1 MRKKYMIL
9 LASIGLWACPRVGIG
24 QAAPDLGAAA
34 SFAVFSAVGAF
45 NNVGPTVIQ
54 GDIGTNVGAF
64 TGFPPGVVTGS
75 INVDKN
81 PLSTQAAAAVQTAYG
96 YMSKVTYRVVLP
108 VYGGPIGTPQ
118 VLVPGT
124 YTVGE
129 ATTLAG
135 SLVLDGQG
143 NPNALFFLQ
152 VLGALTTGAGST
164 VTLINGAS
172 LSNVYWQVGGAT
184 TLGSNSVMRGTML
197 IDGAVS
203 LTAGASV
210 LGRVLARAG
219 AISLDTNT
227 AEAPPMVP
235 APTATVWLGN
245 GTTDWDMATNW
256 SAGVPT
262 STVDATVPT
271 ATTPYPLIK
280 NIAGMAK
287 SLTIGNSA
295 SLTMSGGSLDV
306 KGALVNSGSISAT
319 GGSVTL
325 SGTTAQ
331 ALGGSGSTQ
340 LWNLAIT
347 NLAGATQ
354 AGALSIHGVL
364 APTSGTLTTNGQ
376 PLTLLSDATATA
388 LVDNSGTGTV
398 NGTAT
403 VQRYIAPT
411 ANAGL
416 GYRHFSAPVSGS
428 TVADLTTAGFTP
440 EISQA
445 SSYNSSATPGTTTPY
460 PNVFTYDQSRL
471 ATAINDSPVFDK
483 GFAVP
488 ANLAAPLVVG
498 QGYAV
503 NIGTAHLID
512 FVGQLT
518 TGDQKLNL
526 TRSAS
531 TSINAPDAGWQL
543 VGNPYPSPLDYNLVA
558 PADRAGLD
566 AAIYVFVSTSR
577 YVGNY
582 RSYTNGMGNSVLPV
596 GQAFF
601 ARVSSDQT
609 SASLTFRNSQRLTT
623 PVSTV
628 LQRTTPDPRPLVQ
641 LELRGPNGLPDA
653 LYIYAE
659 AGATAGFDAQY
670 DALKLPNSTGLN
682 LASTASTAQ
691 ALAIDGLPTFNAA
704 TALPLTV
711 GVPGAGSYTLT
722 AVALNNLP
730 VGLDALLTDVTTGQ
744 TVNLRQQ
751 SAYSFS
757 IDANQAAALVTGRFT
772 LRFGT
777 RTTLAS
783 GTALTATD
791 VTLYPNPAHDMFTVL
806 LPAAAAT
813 AGVQAEL
820 LNPLGQVVRR
830 QTVAPS
836 ATGAY
841 LVVDAAGLAGGVY
854 TLHLQMGRTT
864 VAKRVV
870 IQ

>member
-1 MRKKYMIL
+1 MQNKYVVII
-9 LASIGLWACPRVGIG
+9 ASISLWACPRVSIG

-34 SFAVFSAVGAF
+34 SFALFSAVGAF
-45 NNVGPTVIQ
+45 NNVGFTVIQ

-75 INVDKN
+75 INVAN

-96 YMSKVTYRVVLP
+96 YMSTVTYRVVLP

-152 VLGALTTGAGST
+152 VFGVLTTGAEST

-172 LSNVYWQVGGAT
+172 LSNVYWQVRGAAN
-184 TLGSNSVMRGTML
+184 LGHNSVMRGTML
-197 IDGAVS
+197 VDGAVS
-203 LTAGASV
+203 LTNGASV
-210 LGRVLARAG
+210 LGRVLTRAG

-227 AEAPPMVP
+227 AEAPPVAL

-245 GTTDWDMATNW
+245 GTMDWNTATNW

-262 STVDATVPT
+262 SIVDATVPAAT
-271 ATTPYPLIK
+271 APYPLIE
-280 NIAGMAK
+280 NIAGIAK
-287 SLTIGNSA
+287 SLTIGSSA

-306 KGALVNSGSISAT
+306 KGALTNSGSISAT

-340 LWNLAIT
+340 LWNLAII
-347 NLAGATQ
+347 NAAGATQ

-398 NGTAT
+398 SGTAT

-411 ANAGL
+411 ANAGQ

-428 TVADLTTAGFTP
+428 TVADLTTADFTP
-440 EISQA
+440 EVSQA
-445 SSYNSSATPGTTTPY
+445 NSYNSSATPGTTMPY
-460 PNVFTYDQSRL
+460 PTVFTYDQSRL
-471 ATAINDSPVFDK
+471 ATVVNNSPVFDK

-488 ANLAAPLVVG
+488 ASLAAPLVVG

-503 NIGTAHLID
+503 NIGTTQLVD

-518 TGDQKLNL
+518 TGDQTLNL

-531 TSINAPDAGWQL
+531 TSANAPDAGWQL
-543 VGNPYPSPLDYNLVA
+543 VGNPYPSPLNYNLVA
-558 PADRAGLD
+558 PPDRAGLD
-566 AAIYVFVSTSR
+566 AAIYIFVSASQ

-582 RSYTNGMGNSVLPV
+582 RSYINGMGNPILPV

-601 ARVSSDQT
+601 TRVSSGHT

-623 PVSTV
+623 LVATA
-628 LQRTTPDPRPLVQ
+628 LQRITTDPRPLVQ

-682 LASTASTAQ
+682 LASTASTAEV
-691 ALAIDGLPTFNAA
+691 LAIDGLPAFNP
-704 TALPLTV
+704 TTVLPLTV

-730 VGLDALLTDVTTGQ
+730 IGLDALLTDVTTGQ

-757 IDANQAAALVTGRFT
+757 INANQAATLVKGRFT

-777 RTTLAS
+777 RTALAA
-783 GTALTATD
+783 GTALMATD
-791 VTLYPNPAHDMFTVL
+791 VTLYPNPTHGLFTVL
-806 LPAAAAT
+806 LPAAAAAT
-813 AGVQAEL
+813 GVQAEL

-830 QTVAPS
+830 QAAAPS
-836 ATGAY
+836 AIGAH
-841 LVVDAAGLAGGVY
+841 LAVDAAGLAGGVY
-854 TLHLQMGRTT
+854 TLRLQVGRTT